1 MLMKK
6 TWLLAAMAAAGM
18 TTMGLAA
25 SPASAQQ
32 QQKVTYLL
40 PAPVFLPAFAPW
52 MLAKHKGYY
61 KAEGLD
67 VEFQSGK
74 GGVDTAKQVGAGNA
88 DIGGGVGDTAVIVR
102 PNDIPV
108 KAVAVLGGK
117 SLALIVVHAD
127 SGINSPKD
135 LKGKKVSAQSLV
147 DTTYYALLGTL
158 ASQGL
163 TKNDVEVQP
172 VGPVNVWKIF
182 AGKQVDAMVGVPDF
196 LASAETAGAKVKVF
210 PTHEYFENMAQAIIA
225 SDDMI
230 KKNPEMIRKVVRAT
244 LMGMADIMKDP
255 AQATKDY
262 IAAVPQ
268 HKGKEE
274 EMGRVLSYYAKF
286 VYPGQKTIGE
296 MDEARLTKL
305 QEFYLKQGIIQ
316 KATPV
321 KDLYSNAFIK

>member
-6 TWLLAAMAAAGM
+6 SWLLAAVAAVGLVAAA
-18 TTMGLAA
+18 
-25 SPASAQQ
+25 PVSAQQ

-61 KAEGLD
+61 KVEGLD

-135 LKGKKVSAQSLV
+135 LKGKKISAQALV

-163 TKNDVEVQP
+163 SKADVEVQP
-172 VGPVNVWKIF
+172 AGPVNVWKFF
-182 AGKQVDAMVGVPDF
+182 AAKQVDAMVGVPDF

-244 LMGMADIMKDP
+244 LKGMADIMKDP
-255 AQATKDY
+255 VQATKDY
-262 IAAVPQ
+262 VEAVPQ

-274 EMGRVLSYYAKF
+274 EMGRVLAYYAKF
-286 VYPGQKTIGE
+286 VYPGQKTLGE
-296 MDEARLTKL
+296 MDEARLAKL
-305 QEFYLKQGIIQ
+305 QDFYVKQGIIQ

-321 KDLYSNAFIK
+321 KDLYSNDFIK